1 MTTGNIMNSYGK
13 RTVKKADQ
21 PRKYA
26 MQWPTLSALTALAI
40 GLASLSQEQAGY
52 TGAERKCTVRRYY
65 DYNAKQLSQ
74 CVDFCKACLWHR
86 HNLQHCKLK
95 GASL

>member
-21 PRKYA
+21 SRKYA

-40 GLASLSQEQAGY
+40 GLASRSQEQAGY
-52 TGAERKCTVRRYY
+52 TGAERKCTARRYY
-65 DYNAKQLSQ
+65 DYNAKQLANALMSA
-74 CVDFCKACLWHR
+74 KPA
-86 HNLQHCKLK
+86 
-95 GASL
+95 

>member
-40 GLASLSQEQAGY
+40 GLASRSQQQAGY
-52 TGAERKCTVRRYY
+52 TGAERKCTARRYY
-65 DYNAKQLSQ
+65 DYNAKQLANALMSA
-74 CVDFCKACLWHR
+74 KPA
-86 HNLQHCKLK
+86 
-95 GASL
+95 

>member
-40 GLASLSQEQAGY
+40 GLASRSQEQAGY
-52 TGAERKCTVRRYY
+52 TGDA
-65 DYNAKQLSQ
+65 NAPRDGIMTIMQS
-74 CVDFCKACLWHR
+74 
-86 HNLQHCKLK
+86 
-95 GASL
+95 S